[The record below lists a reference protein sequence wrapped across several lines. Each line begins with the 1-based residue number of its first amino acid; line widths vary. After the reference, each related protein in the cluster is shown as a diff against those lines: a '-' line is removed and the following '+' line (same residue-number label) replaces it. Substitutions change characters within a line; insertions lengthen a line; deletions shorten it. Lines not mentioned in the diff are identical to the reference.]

1 MAYPICIYVILHLII
16 SSLCRSPSLSLV
28 ALSLEMSPTSVPA
41 FTDPSLPLPVIPVL
55 SSHIDLVFTPP
66 IILSSQEEL
75 VFIPA
80 APPTTVKLI
89 PQPAHRKSTLQPAHH
104 PVPESSSTDNNMSDG
119 ASLESSLTSIESG
132 TIKISKPE
140 GEAGRPGRGGYNLK
154 AQLAWNPATFLKL
167 KVQSTNEWMTLHWH
181 AYCRSLSIVLWKITL
196 MQHSANLI
204 RENRLYCWW
213 YRR

>member
-1 MAYPICIYVILHLII
+1 
-16 SSLCRSPSLSLV
+16 
-28 ALSLEMSPTSVPA
+28 MSPTSVPA

-89 PQPAHRKSTLQPAHH
+89 PQPAHRKSTPQPAHH
-104 PVPESSSTDNNMSDG
+104 PVPESSSTDNNNMSDG

-167 KVQSTNEWMTLHWH
+167 KKFVH
-181 AYCRSLSIVLWKITL
+181 RSVKNHLDATQCKSHQRESAILLVIQEASKVFLDLDDYHGCWPVHDL
-196 MQHSANLI
+196 MQMHLKYTSGRAQLAQ
-204 RENRLYCWW
+204 
-213 YRR
+213 